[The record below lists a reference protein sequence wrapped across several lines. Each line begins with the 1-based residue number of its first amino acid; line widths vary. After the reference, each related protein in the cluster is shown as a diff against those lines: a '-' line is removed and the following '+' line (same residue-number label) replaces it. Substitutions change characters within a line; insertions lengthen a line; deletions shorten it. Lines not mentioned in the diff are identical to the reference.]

1 MTLSMN
7 SNLQYNII
15 MLNWISSL
23 RVLDKNIFECVE
35 RTILTFFRKTN
46 GIDNT
51 NISSGT

>member
-1 MTLSMN
+1 MSLSIN

-23 RVLDKNIFECVE
+23 RVLDKKYFWMCGANNFD
-35 RTILTFFRKTN
+35 LFRKTN